1 MALPR
6 ASPTVHRC
14 ISCRALCETAARR
27 SSFQAAVAAAGPA
40 RAASDRA
47 VASSAARAARRSRAE
62 AGATAA
68 RSVPATTCTMAA
80 REGTA
85 RGTGREARGGAG
97 WRESETRQWDWGGL
111 LPSQSTA
118 APQRSRGSDRPGASG
133 EALTLLNQPAPLD
146 ADLPLRVGYGLGRCP
161 DCAGLCGGRAEL
173 LDSRHDIDA
182 LGERVAEVIEENGH
196 RGIGLRLCGV
206 HEL

>member
-1 MALPR
+1 MGQAGERARHASGTGAGSCPR
-6 ASPTVHRC
+6 NPP
-14 ISCRALCETAARR
+14 LRR
-27 SSFQAAVAAAGPA
+27 SEAGVRIDPA
-40 RAASDRA
+40 RA
-47 VASSAARAARRSRAE
+47 
-62 AGATAA
+62 
-68 RSVPATTCTMAA
+68 
-80 REGTA
+80 
-85 RGTGREARGGAG
+85 
-97 WRESETRQWDWGGL
+97 
-111 LPSQSTA
+111 
-118 APQRSRGSDRPGASG
+118 G